1 MTTWLER
8 RLARRAGKAGL
19 ETERLLLSLT
29 ETFVQKLVTKNIK
42 RTELARRMGVDRAVV
57 TRVMAGDRNVTLRT
71 LVSVASGLGCRLKM
85 EVEDDAAAEARID
98 AANHQSLTSA
108 SVPLTAGA
116 QNRSAA
122 YTFLLPVHQPLQ
134 FWDSVMPVP
143 DGGTLPIEWKAFDIT
158 SLIGSAQAVPEGPAL
173 QLGDDD
179 GIKAAA

>member
-19 ETERLLLSLT
+19 ETERLLLDLT
-29 ETFVQKLVTKNIK
+29 ESFVQKMVTKNVK
-42 RTELARRMGVDRAVV
+42 RTELARRMGVDRAVI

-85 EVEDDAAAEARID
+85 EVEDDAAAEAHID
-98 AANHQSLTSA
+98 VASQQSVTSA
-108 SVPLTAGA
+108 SVPLSEGV
-116 QNRSAA
+116 QSRSAA
-122 YTFLLPVHQPLQ
+122 YTVALPVYEPLQ
-134 FWDSVMPVP
+134 LWDSAMRAS
-143 DGGTLPIEWKAFDIT
+143 DGGTMAIEWKAFDFT
-158 SLIGSAQAVPEGPAL
+158 SLIGSAQPVPQDPAL